1 MKSFSQSGRRG
12 FTLVEIMVA
21 ISVIGLLTT
30 FGTNQYMRS
39 SARVQTT
46 ACQENLEILNK
57 AVELYNFD
65 RSSYPAASDWQA
77 ALKPFF
83 QNRNEPVCPHS
94 GAYIPLAGDTGGI
107 VEFFCSI
114 HGKFE
119 GSGAQ
124 YGNVGGVSM
133 TPPVPE
139 VPGF

>member
-1 MKSFSQSGRRG
+1 MFFRQRGRRG
-12 FTLVEIMVA
+12 FTLIEIMVV
-21 ISVIGLLTT
+21 ISVIGLLAT

-39 SARVQTT
+39 STRVKMT

-65 RSSYPAASDWQA
+65 RSTYPASSGWQA
-77 ALKPFF
+77 VLTPFF
-83 QNRNEPVCPHS
+83 QNRTEPVCPHS
-94 GAYIPLAGDTGGI
+94 GSYVPLADDSKGGV

-114 HGKFE
+114 HGKCE
-119 GSGAQ
+119 GSGVH

-133 TPPVPE
+133 SPPVPE